1 MATESPIRILEASGK
16 WASRRGAATFGPSS
30 ANMSSEDLQLVLR
43 SQRFEGSGKGVV
55 PNRSESA
62 PPSIEGSLAAIEKLV
77 SEQDPTVNADLV
89 SINSAIDNCESEE
102 QFRSDP
108 AYLACYCANVNLNP
122 RQAPPLISWEKRHL
136 VRFGGSNN
144 NSWRL
149 TSSNDCSN
157 GSLHLSQSNLPT
169 HEEESEDDR
178 SPQRVPDDWIDVS
191 SGFWSGQETTSSGQ
205 HKSLVDLIQVKKGL
219 LFF

>member
-16 WASRRGAATFGPSS
+16 WAFRRGAATFGPSS

-89 SINSAIDNCESEE
+89 SINSAIDNCESEG
-102 QFRSDP
+102 QFHSDP
-108 AYLACYCANVNLNP
+108 AYLAYP

-191 SGFWSGQETTSSGQ
+191 SGFWSGQDTTSSGPR
-205 HKSLVDLIQVKKGL
+205 KSLVDLIQVKRGL